1 MLRRVYLLATLLTV
15 LTARAE
21 NPPRL
26 SLEDALATVDR
37 VNVNVLLSREALVQ
51 AMESANLQRADLI
64 PSLSASAQ
72 QRRSESPLV
81 SATVKAKGSPANR
94 SDARLAGTYQLFSPQ
109 QILQY
114 RAARIGVSVAQL
126 DVEQTIQG
134 VLAAVAQTFFT
145 HLRNVKRIDVLDAN
159 IGRARELVRLA
170 GNQVDAGV
178 ATQIDVT
185 RAESQLSIAE
195 QARLQQATVV
205 YQSELQ
211 LKRLLDLEAQSGLTL
226 VDFAVR
232 RVEESAFATVDE
244 KSLFERRSDYLRS
257 RRILDQ
263 NQEQLKAVR
272 SERFGSLAASGDY
285 AFVNTELFDGNDQ
298 TAWSA
303 GLAVSLPVFD
313 GLRIRSNQRQ
323 ALSQIRSQ
331 EFRLRQLELLI
342 SSEVR
347 LAYQDARSRFAQ
359 VGVAE
364 KSLQLSEEELQLA
377 QNRFKQGVADN
388 REIIDAQNRLAQASD
403 NLNEAIYLYNLSR
416 VELARSRGDVRSV
429 LGERE

>member
-1 MLRRVYLLATLLTV
+1 MLRRVYLAAILLTF
-15 LTARAE
+15 LTARGQTPA
-21 NPPRL
+21 RL

-72 QRRSESPLV
+72 QRRSESPSV
-81 SATVKAKGSPANR
+81 SSTVKAKGSPANR
-94 SDARLAGTYQLFSPQ
+94 SDVRLAGSYQLFSPQ

-114 RAARIGVSVAQL
+114 RAARIGVNVAQL
-126 DVEQTIQG
+126 DVEQTVQG
-134 VLAAVAQTFFT
+134 VLASVAQTFFT

-170 GNQVDAGV
+170 RNQVDAGV

-211 LKRLLDLEAQSGLTL
+211 LKRLLDLEAQPGLTL
-226 VDFAVR
+226 VDFVVR
-232 RVEESAFATVDE
+232 RAEESAFATVDE
-244 KSLFERRSDYLRS
+244 KSLFERRADYLRS
-257 RRILDQ
+257 RRVLDQ

-272 SERFGSLAASGDY
+272 SERFGALVASGDY
-285 AFVNTELFDGNDQ
+285 AFVNTELFDGDDQ

-303 GLAVSLPVFD
+303 GLSVSLPVFD
-313 GLRIRSNQRQ
+313 GMRIRSSQRQ

-377 QNRFKQGVADN
+377 QRRFEQGVADN

-429 LGERE
+429 LGERD

>member
-1 MLRRVYLLATLLTV
+1 MLRRAYLAAFLFICV
-15 LTARAE
+15 TARAE
-21 NPPRL
+21 SPVRL

-64 PSLSASAQ
+64 PSLSASVQ
-72 QRRSESPLV
+72 QRRSKSPSV
-81 SATVKAKGSPANR
+81 SSTLKAKGSPANR
-94 SDARLAGTYQLFSPQ
+94 SDARLTGSYQLFSPQ

-126 DVEQTIQG
+126 DVEQTVQG
-134 VLAAVAQTFFT
+134 VLGSVAQTFFT

-170 GNQVDAGV
+170 RNQVDAGV

-211 LKRLLDLEAQSGLTL
+211 LKRLLDLEAQASLTL

-244 KSLFERRSDYLRS
+244 KSLFERRTDYLRS
-257 RRILDQ
+257 RRVLNQ
-263 NQEQLKAVR
+263 NEEQLKAVR
-272 SERFGSLAASGDY
+272 SERFGALAASGDY
-285 AFVNTELFDGNDQ
+285 AFVNTELFDGDDQ

-303 GLAVSLPVFD
+303 GLSVSLPVFD
-313 GLRIRSNQRQ
+313 GMRIRSNQRQ

-359 VGVAE
+359 VVVAE
-364 KSLQLSEEELQLA
+364 KSLQLSQEELQLA
-377 QNRFKQGVADN
+377 QRRFEQGVADN

-429 LGERE
+429 LVERE

>member
-1 MLRRVYLLATLLTV
+1 MLRRAYLAAFLFICV
-15 LTARAE
+15 TARAE
-21 NPPRL
+21 SPVRL

-64 PSLSASAQ
+64 PSLSASVQ
-72 QRRSESPLV
+72 QRRSESPSV
-81 SATVKAKGSPANR
+81 SSTLKAKGSPANR
-94 SDARLAGTYQLFSPQ
+94 SDARLTGSYQLFSPQ

-126 DVEQTIQG
+126 DVEQTVQG
-134 VLAAVAQTFFT
+134 VLGSVAQTFFT

-170 GNQVDAGV
+170 RNQVDAGV

-211 LKRLLDLEAQSGLTL
+211 LKRLLDLEAQASLTL

-244 KSLFERRSDYLRS
+244 KSLFERRTDYLRS
-257 RRILDQ
+257 RRVLNQ
-263 NQEQLKAVR
+263 NEEQLKAVR
-272 SERFGSLAASGDY
+272 SERFGALAASGDY
-285 AFVNTELFDGNDQ
+285 AFVNTELFDGDDQ

-303 GLAVSLPVFD
+303 GLSVSLPVFD
-313 GLRIRSNQRQ
+313 GMRIRSNQRQ

-359 VGVAE
+359 VVVAE
-364 KSLQLSEEELQLA
+364 KSLQLSQEELQLA
-377 QNRFKQGVADN
+377 QRRFEQGVADN

-429 LGERE
+429 LVERE